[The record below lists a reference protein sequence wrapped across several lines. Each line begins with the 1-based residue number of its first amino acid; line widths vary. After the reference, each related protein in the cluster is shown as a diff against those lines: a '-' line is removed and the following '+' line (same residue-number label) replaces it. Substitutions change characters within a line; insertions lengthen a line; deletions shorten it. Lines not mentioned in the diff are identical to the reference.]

1 MTDEP
6 LLTLRQVADTLD
18 LPESTVRYYRD
29 AFLDH
34 IPSIGTGRRRRYPP
48 PAVAVLRSIAE
59 GYASGRSREAMLS
72 TLEGATPRAASG
84 PAEKPR
90 ATGRAAGGVSNLEL
104 LAAIMD
110 GEREQRD
117 ALWQMAKEILR
128 LTEVLEGQ
136 EKVLTEIA
144 DHAGVRPAL
153 AAAQPPKALAEGRAD
168 AGWRATPPSAPVP
181 MPSPPP
187 VHAAPPPPP
196 PPPAPPSPPPPSAVA
211 QPSVPWTP
219 PPAPSAA
226 PQATVPW
233 TPPPPPPPPPAP
245 AFRVE
250 PPSPMPPPP
259 LFVAPPPARVSGAEA
274 SAIAPEAVP
283 PPPAP
288 RSSESG
294 APASE
299 MERLRVELESE
310 RQLVERLR
318 ESKLK
323 LEHRVS
329 DAEAELEERRPR
341 KRSSVLGRLLKPGDE

>member
-6 LLTLRQVADTLD
+6 LLTLRQVADNLG

-34 IPSIGTGRRRRYPP
+34 IPFIGTGRRRRYPP

-72 TLEGATPRAASG
+72 TLEGAAPRPASG
-84 PAEKPR
+84 TVETPR

-117 ALWQMAKEILR
+117 ALWQMAKEIVR
-128 LTEVLEGQ
+128 LTDVLEGQ

-168 AGWRATPPSAPVP
+168 AGWRATPPPAPAP

-187 VHAAPPPPP
+187 VHAAPP
-196 PPPAPPSPPPPSAVA
+196 AP
-211 QPSVPWTP
+211 P

-233 TPPPPPPPPPAP
+233 TPPPPPPPPAAP

-250 PPSPMPPPP
+250 PPTPIPPE
-259 LFVAPPPARVSGAEA
+259 G
-274 SAIAPEAVP
+274 VP

-288 RSSESG
+288 RGSESG